1 MNSQEQEIIKL
12 YQEESLS
19 THCIAEKLSTYPNK
33 IRRVLKKY
41 GVKLRSKGE
50 AQKIALEAGRTEH
63 PTKGKE
69 MKASTKLK
77 ISEKQGELWDNMSED
92 KRQERVETGKE
103 SWNKKTATERQDL
116 IKKAHEGVQQ
126 DSRTGSK
133 LEHFVLEELTKK
145 GFVVEFHKE
154 HWLQNNRLQLD
165 LFIPEIRTAIEVD
178 GPSHFKPVWGID
190 NLIKNQKSDRQKTGL
205 ILGQGLVL
213 VRIKQEKK
221 ISQRYLRQVSQK
233 LMPLIN
239 TIQKKYPKKD
249 ERYFEI

>member
-103 SWNKKTATERQDL
+103 SWN
-116 IKKAHEGVQQ
+116 
-126 DSRTGSK
+126 
-133 LEHFVLEELTKK
+133 
-145 GFVVEFHKE
+145 
-154 HWLQNNRLQLD
+154 
-165 LFIPEIRTAIEVD
+165 
-178 GPSHFKPVWGID
+178 
-190 NLIKNQKSDRQKTGL
+190 
-205 ILGQGLVL
+205 
-213 VRIKQEKK
+213 
-221 ISQRYLRQVSQK
+221 
-233 LMPLIN
+233 
-239 TIQKKYPKKD
+239 
-249 ERYFEI
+249 